1 MEHES
6 PRFCFLSCRMGIDD
20 VPDEGVP
27 KVQHVDA
34 YLVGATSVQDATY
47 QGTVCR
53 RVVVKEFVIRDG
65 RFPTAWIDDSHFQSV
80 DRVASDIRENR
91 AFRRV
96 RATLHDSQVDFL
108 CIAISKLCTQGMQPL
123 VSLSKR

>member
-6 PRFCFLSCRMGIDD
+6 PRFCFLPCRMGIDD

-34 YLVGATSVQDATY
+34 YLVGATSVQGATY

-53 RVVVKEFVIRDG
+53 RVVVKEFIVRDG
-65 RFPTAWIDDSHFQSV
+65 RLSTPGIDDSHFQSI

-96 RATLHDSQVDFL
+96 RAALHDS
-108 CIAISKLCTQGMQPL
+108 
-123 VSLSKR
+123 